1 MMNPLKEI
9 SVRNAEKGFT
19 LIELM
24 IVVAVIAVLAAI
36 AYPSYQEYVIRSRRA
51 EAQSLLS
58 EAAARQE
65 RWRAQN
71 GSYLT
76 EGTAKE
82 IADKLK
88 LAHSEKSE
96 HGYYTLGVAVVAND
110 GGYTLTAARD
120 GAQSSDSRC
129 GTFTLDATG
138 KKSIAAG
145 TPGTVE
151 QCWR

>member
-1 MMNPLKEI
+1 M
-9 SVRNAEKGFT
+9 RNVENGFT

-24 IVVAVIAVLAAI
+24 IVVAVVAILAAI
-36 AYPSYQEYVIRSRRA
+36 AYPSYQEYVVRSRRV
-51 EAQSLLS
+51 EGQSLLS

-76 EGTAKE
+76 DGTAKQ

-88 LAHSEKSE
+88 LPYSEKSE
-96 HGYYTLGVAVVAND
+96 HGYYTLGVTKAVDGSD
-110 GGYTLTAARD
+110 GGYSLAAVPT
-120 GAQSSDSRC
+120 GAQAADKKC

-138 KKSIAAG
+138 KKNIATG

-151 QCWR
+151 LCWR